1 MKKRT
6 KESVI
11 RTPSM
16 LLTPGTILIAAL
28 PYYAR
33 LLIVILLGTIT
44 ISATFIPGI
53 FTQPHIPITLCTALL
68 VYFSMSTSQLTKQR
82 VKELSHY
89 LTNIEQTPVIK
100 LSYNDSEFNGLANHI
115 NGLLRILS
123 RREHLL
129 QSCSQETRYTATE
142 LQNSSN
148 AVADGAQEEYLAL
161 DALLVTSK
169 EMSLTISDILS
180 RINSTSETASLTRQQ
195 SEEGQVALEEL
206 KQHINDMQAKVSYN
220 QSQMTQ
226 LIKVTQD
233 ISSFVSTIEQ
243 ITSQI
248 NLLSLNASI
257 EAARAGE
264 AGRGFAVVANEVRLL
279 AENTDKTAQD
289 IRLLVSS
296 IASQVK
302 TSEQTSLELM
312 DFSTSVSSGS
322 DKAASS
328 LISIHQAAQSTQE
341 EIHHSTILIKE
352 FDTAN
357 TKMCERLQ
365 NIASV
370 SEQHS
375 QASRDT
381 KDMVKYMEWLS
392 SRLEQ
397 KETEV

>member
-1 MKKRT
+1 
-6 KESVI
+6 
-11 RTPSM
+11 M

-68 VYFSMSTSQLTKQR
+68 VYFSMSTSKLTKQR

-169 EMSLTISDILS
+169 EMSLTICDILS

>member
-1 MKKRT
+1 
-6 KESVI
+6 
-11 RTPSM
+11 M

-28 PYYAR
+28 PYFAR
-33 LLIVILLGTIT
+33 LIVVVLLGAII
-44 ISATFIPGI
+44 ISATFFPSF
-53 FTQPHIPITLCTALL
+53 FTHPSTPITLSTCLL
-68 VYFSMSTSQLTKQR
+68 VYFSMSTSKLTKQR
-82 VKELSHY
+82 IKELSQY
-89 LTNIEQTPVIK
+89 LKHFDQTSVIK
-100 LSYNDSEFNGLANHI
+100 LSYNDSEFNRLANHI
-115 NGLLRILS
+115 NVLLRTLS

-148 AVADGAQEEYLAL
+148 AVAEGAEEEHLAL
-161 DALLVTSK
+161 DALLITSK
-169 EMSLTISDILS
+169 EMSITISDILS
-180 RINSTSETASLTRQQ
+180 RINSTSDMANLTRQQ

-206 KQHINDMQAKVSYN
+206 KQYITDMQSTVTHN

-257 EAARAGE
+257 EAARAGD

-279 AENTDKTAQD
+279 AENTEKTAQD

-296 IASQVK
+296 IASQVR
-302 TSEQTSLELM
+302 TSEQTSLQLIE
-312 DFSTSVSSGS
+312 FASSVSSGS
-322 DKAASS
+322 DKATSS
-328 LISIHQAAQSTQE
+328 LISIHKAAKSTQQ
-341 EIHHSTILIKE
+341 EIHHSTQFIKE
-352 FDTAN
+352 FDSAN

-365 NIASV
+365 NTAII

-375 QASRDT
+375 KASKDT

>member
-1 MKKRT
+1 
-6 KESVI
+6 
-11 RTPSM
+11 M

-53 FTQPHIPITLCTALL
+53 FTQPNIPITLCTMLL
-68 VYFSMSTSQLTKQR
+68 VYFSMSTSKLTKQR
-82 VKELSHY
+82 VKELSRY
-89 LTNIEQTPVIK
+89 LTNVEQTSVIK

-279 AENTDKTAQD
+279 AENTEKTAQD

-296 IASQVK
+296 IAAQVQ

-312 DFSTSVSSGS
+312 EFSTSVSSGS

-341 EIHHSTILIKE
+341 EIHHSTLLIKE
-352 FDTAN
+352 FDSAN
-357 TKMCERLQ
+357 TKMCDRLQ

>member
-1 MKKRT
+1 
-6 KESVI
+6 
-11 RTPSM
+11 M

-68 VYFSMSTSQLTKQR
+68 VYFSMSTSKLTKQR

-279 AENTDKTAQD
+279 AENTEKTAQD

-296 IASQVK
+296 IAAQVQ

-312 DFSTSVSSGS
+312 EFSTSVSSGS

-341 EIHHSTILIKE
+341 EIHHSTLLIKE
-352 FDTAN
+352 FDSAN
-357 TKMCERLQ
+357 TKMCDRLQ